1 MSFLLQVLWSQL
13 FFTPPYPTADFSGQT
28 VIVTG
33 SNVGLGLEAARHV
46 ARLNC
51 AKLILA
57 VRNVSKGE
65 QAKESILAST
75 KRTSDCVEVWPLDLS
90 SSESVKAFAKRAEGL
105 ERVDVLVENA
115 GLSAGGWEVME
126 GMESSVQ
133 VNVINT
139 FLLALLMLP
148 KLRATGERFGTTPHL
163 EIVSSEAHF
172 MASFKERNEDD
183 IYAKLNDEKAFDLF
197 ERYERSLYKASSRKI
212 ANLFSAGTRCR
223 SYLRSCLC
231 ANS

>member
-1 MSFLLQVLWSQL
+1 MGFVTQVLWSQL
-13 FFTPPYPTADFSGQT
+13 FFTPPYPITDFSGQT

-33 SNVGLGLEAARHV
+33 SNVGLGLEAARHF

-57 VRNVSKGE
+57 VRTVSKGE
-65 QAKESILAST
+65 QAKESILSST

-90 SSESVKAFAKRAEGL
+90 SSVSVKAFAKRAEGL

-115 GLSAGGWEVME
+115 GLGVAGWEVME
-126 GMESSVQ
+126 GMEASLQ
-133 VNVINT
+133 INVIST

-148 KLRATGERFGTTPHL
+148 KLRATGKRFGTTPHL

-172 MASFKERNEDD
+172 MAAFKERDEDD
-183 IYAKLNDEKAFDLF
+183 MYAKLNDEKTFDLF
-197 ERYERSLYKASSRKI
+197 ERYECSLHTASLI
-212 ANLFSAGTRCR
+212 QNG
-223 SYLRSCLC
+223 
-231 ANS
+231 